1 MDREGLPAAEALGD
15 FLGFCRGQS
24 VLSYGNDMVVLG
36 ENVGWARS
44 RGEEVKN
51 GFLDAHFLN
60 IRPWLNSIA
69 SATSASNV
77 GRLWQDLDLPKP
89 APGKE
94 HSALFDCYSF
104 ASALEHLSEGGSR
117 LPEFLPLTN
126 QAANKAPDT
135 PSAHFAQ
142 RGRCRKRRKTVWSA
156 SPLTALRGLVLWP
169 RTAFSSF
176 SYVGL
181 MASSRAV
188 PNLRA
193 MFFTYLRRELRRRRK
208 AALVVASGLALG
220 IALVIVV
227 NSVSS
232 GMGKAQDKVL
242 QSLYGLGTD
251 MTVTKAATPTASGSQ
266 QPRFQFDANNN
277 DDSKTQSSDRVMV
290 QGFTT
295 LASTTV
301 TKVAGQK
308 GVSDAVGGLS
318 LNVVKVDGQFTRG
331 QFQQNQGSGTGGGG
345 NRGGGTGAPQ
355 GEVTGGGANFNI
367 NSYSVYGTDV
377 TKPALGP
384 LTSSKITSGRTFTT
398 AEANS
403 KVVVADSAYAKE
415 KKLKVGSTVTIKSV
429 KYKVIGI
436 ATATSGDAAANLYV
450 PLKQAQTL
458 SGDTNKVTTIY
469 VKATDSQQIS
479 AVKKTITS
487 NVSGT
492 TVTTSADLA
501 DTVSGSLST
510 ASSLATSVG
519 KWLSIAVLIAAFLV
533 AGLLTSSAVSRRV
546 REFGTLKALG
556 WKSGR
561 VTRQVV
567 GEAIVNGQLWSAAS
581 SASRSA
587 WRARTSSPRS
597 ARPSRP
603 PWAAPVV
610 PAARAAVPVA
620 AASAAA
626 DRPRPRPST

>member
-1 MDREGLPAAEALGD
+1 
-15 FLGFCRGQS
+15 
-24 VLSYGNDMVVLG
+24 
-36 ENVGWARS
+36 
-44 RGEEVKN
+44 
-51 GFLDAHFLN
+51 
-60 IRPWLNSIA
+60 
-69 SATSASNV
+69 
-77 GRLWQDLDLPKP
+77 
-89 APGKE
+89 
-94 HSALFDCYSF
+94 
-104 ASALEHLSEGGSR
+104 
-117 LPEFLPLTN
+117 
-126 QAANKAPDT
+126 
-135 PSAHFAQ
+135 
-142 RGRCRKRRKTVWSA
+142 
-156 SPLTALRGLVLWP
+156 
-169 RTAFSSF
+169 
-176 SYVGL
+176 
-181 MASSRAV
+181 
-188 PNLRA
+188 

-251 MTVTKAATPTASGSQ
+251 MTVTKAATASASSSQ

-355 GEVTGGGANFNI
+355 GSVTGGGANFNI
-367 NSYSVYGTDV
+367 NAYTVYGTDV

-436 ATATSGDAAANLYV
+436 APAT
-450 PLKQAQTL
+450 
-458 SGDTNKVTTIY
+458 
-469 VKATDSQQIS
+469 
-479 AVKKTITS
+479 
-487 NVSGT
+487 
-492 TVTTSADLA
+492 
-501 DTVSGSLST
+501 
-510 ASSLATSVG
+510 
-519 KWLSIAVLIAAFLV
+519 
-533 AGLLTSSAVSRRV
+533 
-546 REFGTLKALG
+546 
-556 WKSGR
+556 
-561 VTRQVV
+561 
-567 GEAIVNGQLWSAAS
+567 AAS
-581 SASRSA
+581 
-587 WRARTSSPRS
+587 
-597 ARPSRP
+597 
-603 PWAAPVV
+603 
-610 PAARAAVPVA
+610 
-620 AASAAA
+620 
-626 DRPRPRPST
+626 

>member
-1 MDREGLPAAEALGD
+1 
-15 FLGFCRGQS
+15 
-24 VLSYGNDMVVLG
+24 
-36 ENVGWARS
+36 
-44 RGEEVKN
+44 
-51 GFLDAHFLN
+51 
-60 IRPWLNSIA
+60 
-69 SATSASNV
+69 
-77 GRLWQDLDLPKP
+77 
-89 APGKE
+89 
-94 HSALFDCYSF
+94 
-104 ASALEHLSEGGSR
+104 
-117 LPEFLPLTN
+117 
-126 QAANKAPDT
+126 
-135 PSAHFAQ
+135 
-142 RGRCRKRRKTVWSA
+142 
-156 SPLTALRGLVLWP
+156 
-169 RTAFSSF
+169 
-176 SYVGL
+176 
-181 MASSRAV
+181 
-188 PNLRA
+188 

-277 DDSKTQSSDRVMV
+277 GDSKTQSSDRVMV

-403 KVVVADSAYAKE
+403 KVVVADSAYAKT

-436 ATATSGDAAANLYV
+436 ATATSGDAAANLYI
-450 PLKQAQTL
+450 PLTQAQTL
-458 SGDTNKVTTIY
+458 SGDKNKVTTIY
-469 VKATDSQQIS
+469 VKASDSKQIS
-479 AVKKTITS
+479 AVKKTIQG

-567 GEAIVNGQLWSAAS
+567 GEAVVNGLVGGVLGIALGLAGAYVVTAISPTL
-581 SASRSA
+581 SASLGNTA
-587 WRARTSSPRS
+587 GGG
-597 ARPSRP
+597 
-603 PWAAPVV
+603 
-610 PAARAAVPVA
+610 ARAAGGPGGGGGFGGGRQA
-620 AASAAA
+620 AAKTLDVALTAPVNATTIALAVGLAVAGGLIAGAFGGWRASRLRPA
-626 DRPRPRPST
+626 DALRRVE

>member
-1 MDREGLPAAEALGD
+1 
-15 FLGFCRGQS
+15 
-24 VLSYGNDMVVLG
+24 
-36 ENVGWARS
+36 
-44 RGEEVKN
+44 
-51 GFLDAHFLN
+51 
-60 IRPWLNSIA
+60 
-69 SATSASNV
+69 
-77 GRLWQDLDLPKP
+77 
-89 APGKE
+89 
-94 HSALFDCYSF
+94 
-104 ASALEHLSEGGSR
+104 
-117 LPEFLPLTN
+117 
-126 QAANKAPDT
+126 
-135 PSAHFAQ
+135 
-142 RGRCRKRRKTVWSA
+142 
-156 SPLTALRGLVLWP
+156 
-169 RTAFSSF
+169 
-176 SYVGL
+176 
-181 MASSRAV
+181 
-188 PNLRA
+188 

-277 DDSKTQSSDRVMV
+277 GDSKTQSSDRVMV

-295 LASTTV
+295 LASSTV

-331 QFQQNQGSGTGGGG
+331 QFQQNQGSGTGGG

-450 PLKQAQTL
+450 PLTQAQTL
-458 SGDTNKVTTIY
+458 SGDKNKVTTIY
-469 VKATDSQQIS
+469 VKATDSKQIS
-479 AVKKTITS
+479 TVKKTITS
-487 NVSGT
+487 NVTGT

-567 GEAIVNGQLWSAAS
+567 GEAIVNGLVGGVLGIALGLAGAYVVTAISPTL
-581 SASRSA
+581 SASLGSTGGGGGGGAGGPGGGGGGFGGGRQA
-587 WRARTSSPRS
+587 AAKTLDVALTAPVDGTTIALAVGLAVAGGLIAGAFGGWRASRL
-597 ARPSRP
+597 RP
-603 PWAAPVV
+603 
-610 PAARAAVPVA
+610 
-620 AASAAA
+620 A
-626 DRPRPRPST
+626 DALRRVE